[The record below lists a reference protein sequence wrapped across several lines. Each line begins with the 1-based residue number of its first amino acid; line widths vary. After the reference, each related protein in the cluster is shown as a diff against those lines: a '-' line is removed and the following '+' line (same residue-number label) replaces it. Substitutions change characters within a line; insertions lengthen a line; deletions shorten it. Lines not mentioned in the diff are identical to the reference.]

1 MNKRIKQLA
10 EQAFMVCLKGA
21 DEKHLEQLER
31 FAELVRQDEREA
43 CAEIARFARMHSIAD
58 AIMKRGR
65 NMSTKPENIDT
76 SAERVHETDKSVHE
90 PWDTSDMA
98 HRSGGL
104 SVEDDDIQEYNDK
117 ETVMN
122 YDDIKIVFTLKQI
135 HFILDSLGKMPYSQ
149 TAALYENIQ
158 KITAEQMLNPNNT
171 NL

>member
-1 MNKRIKQLA
+1 MTDKIK
-10 EQAFMVCLKGA
+10 
-21 DEKHLEQLER
+21 
-31 FAELVRQDEREA
+31 
-43 CAEIARFARMHSIAD
+43 D
-58 AIMKRGR
+58 AILQE
-65 NMSTKPENIDT
+65 MSDIGQEI
-76 SAERVHETDKSVHE
+76 E

-98 HRSGGL
+98 YVPNGL
-104 SVEDDDIQEYNDK
+104 TVEQAEKQEHNDK

-158 KITAEQMLNPNNT
+158 KIIAKQMPNPNNT